1 MALNTFFQKHA
12 AKFEKDG
19 PYGKWGALY
28 RGVWMFL
35 YSAGRVN
42 SGRTHVRD
50 GMDLKRIMIFVWL
63 AVLPATMMGLYNI
76 GLQANSALGAIGQE
90 GIDGLRGTFIHL
102 LFAGYDP
109 QSIWDNLVL
118 GAAYFLPVYLVT
130 LIVGGFWEVV
140 FSSMRNKE
148 INEGFLVTSILF
160 ALTLPPTIPLWQV
173 ALGISFG
180 VVIAKEVFGGT
191 GRNFLNPALA
201 GRAFL
206 YFAYPADMSG
216 DAVWVAVDAYSGAT
230 PLALATNPSAVSG
243 VSYATVS
250 GATPLAQ
257 TIAPTIFSSSEAIEA
272 AGISWL
278 DAFFGFLPG
287 AMGET
292 STLAILIGAAFLLYT
307 GIASWR
313 IMLGMLLG
321 MVGLAMLF
329 NFFGSDANPIA
340 ALPAHWHFVIGGF
353 AFGMVFMATDPVSA
367 SMTNSGK
374 WVYGVLIGTL
384 VILIRV
390 VNPAY
395 PEGMMLAILFAN
407 LMAPLIDH
415 VVVQANIKR
424 RLRRNAS

>member
-1 MALNTFFQKHA
+1 MALKDSFQKHA

-19 PYGKWGALY
+19 PYQKWGALY
-28 RGVWMFL
+28 RGVWMFF
-35 YSAGRVN
+35 YSPGRVN
-42 SGRTHVRD
+42 SGHTHVRD

-63 AVLPATMMGLYNI
+63 AVLPATVMGLYNT
-76 GLQANSALGAIGQE
+76 GLQANNALAAIGQTSVE
-90 GIDGLRGTFIHL
+90 GWRASFIQIM
-102 LFAGYDP
+102 FAGYNS
-109 QSIWDNLVL
+109 QSIWDNLVH

-130 LIVGGFWEVV
+130 LIVGGFWEVLFASV
-140 FSSMRNKE
+140 RNKE

-173 ALGISFG
+173 VLGISFG

-216 DAVWVAVDAYSGAT
+216 DAVWVAVDGYSGAT
-230 PLALATNPSAVSG
+230 PLALATNTSTINAVS
-243 VSYATVS
+243 AETVN
-250 GATPLAQ
+250 GATSTLQ
-257 TIAPTIFSSSEAIEA
+257 TNVSSIEAIES

-292 STLAILIGAAFLLYT
+292 STLAILIGAVFLLYT
-307 GIASWR
+307 RIASWR

-321 MVGLAMLF
+321 MVGLVTLF
-329 NFFGSDANPIA
+329 NLFASDSNPIA

-367 SMTNSGK
+367 AMTNTGK
-374 WVYGVLIGTL
+374 WIFGVLIGML
-384 VILIRV
+384 AILIRV

-395 PEGMMLAILFAN
+395 PEGTMLAILFAN
-407 LMAPLIDH
+407 LMAPLIDYL
-415 VVVQANIKR
+415 VVKANIKR
-424 RLRRNAS
+424 RLRRNES